1 MLKNTNEH
9 YGIVSKSFHWI
20 MAILIIGQLTLGI
33 YMTDMPK
40 GDLKKEF
47 YGLHKGVGILILLL
61 VIARIL
67 WHFKNIRPSLPID
80 IQGWEKKASDFFHG
94 LLYALMFFLPLTGWL
109 MSSAGGYP
117 VSFFGL
123 FTLPNLIS
131 PNKMLG
137 NFFGDAHTYLGY
149 TFIAVI
155 ILHVLAALHHH
166 FIRKNNVF
174 RKMLF

>member
-1 MLKNTNEH
+1 
-9 YGIVSKSFHWI
+9 

-40 GDLKKEF
+40 GGLRKEF
-47 YGLHKGVGILILLL
+47 YGLHKGIGILILFLL
-61 VIARIL
+61 IARVL
-67 WHFKNIRPSLPID
+67 WYLKNIQPSLPFNIPL
-80 IQGWEKKASDFFHG
+80 WEQRVSHFFHG
-94 LLYALMFFLPLTGWL
+94 LLYVLMFLLPLTGWL

-131 PNKMLG
+131 QNKTLG

-149 TFIAVI
+149 IFIAVI
-155 ILHVLAALHHH
+155 VLHVLAALHHH
-166 FIRKNNVF
+166 FIKKNNVL